1 MFNWF
6 SRSSKSAAAT
16 RAAARGRQPRPL
28 RRAVAAHGHAQA
40 GLVEPGLVPA
50 GLAPAGLQQ
59 ACDPQA
65 LARLPDCARQLSPD
79 VQRILAQLPP
89 SIDLSRSCSRYPQAV
104 EKLLK
109 HWRNPAEFR
118 LALDAMLMDSRGGRQ
133 GFPFDIVSEFSALRE
148 YYDSYVSPI
157 RTSGWGAAPIR

>member
-6 SRSSKSAAAT
+6 QRSSKSVP
-16 RAAARGRQPRPL
+16 AARPAALRPQARPRQP
-28 RRAVAAHGHAQA
+28 AFGHAPA
-40 GLVEPGLVPA
+40 GLARPGMVPA

-59 ACDPQA
+59 ACDPRA
-65 LARLPDCARQLSPD
+65 LERLGAHARELSPD
-79 VQRILAQLPP
+79 VQQILAQLPP

-118 LALDAMLMDSRGGRQ
+118 LALDAMMMDSRGGRQ
-133 GFPFDIVSEFSALRE
+133 GFPFDVVSEFSTLRE
-148 YYDSYVSPI
+148 YYDQHVSPI
-157 RTSGWGAAPIR
+157 RTSAWGSASVR

>member
-6 SRSSKSAAAT
+6 QRSSKSAPGGRT
-16 RAAARGRQPRPL
+16 ARPTPNRSGL
-28 RRAVAAHGHAQA
+28 RRPASAQAHA
-40 GLVEPGLVPA
+40 GLVRPGLAPA

-65 LARLPDCARQLSPD
+65 LARLPACARELSPD
-79 VQRILAQLPP
+79 VQQILAQLPA
-89 SIDLSRSCSRYPQAV
+89 SVDLGRSCSRYPQAV

-133 GFPFDIVSEFSALRE
+133 GFPFDIVREFSALRE
-148 YYDSYVSPI
+148 YYDLHVSPL
-157 RTSGWGAAPIR
+157 RTSAWGSPTIR